1 MFARLYKTPATVFLI
16 IGIVPLVPGG
26 GIYYTMDALLD
37 GEMDL
42 FLRRGLETAA
52 YAGAIAVGCSLV
64 SSMARILTTLRRRGR
79 L

>member
-1 MFARLYKTPATVFLI
+1 M
-16 IGIVPLVPGG
+16 PLVPGG
-26 GIYYTMDALLD
+26 GIYYTLDALLN

-42 FLRRGLETAA
+42 FVQRGLETAA

-64 SSMARILTTLRRRGR
+64 SSIARILTALRRQGH